1 VVSHHDR
8 RVKVITNPIGIDPS
22 DFHTV
27 LQKPDVQDRISSLR
41 ETHKDM
47 KLLISVDR
55 LDYIKG
61 ITLRME
67 AMEALLTRYPD
78 LVGKVVLFQILIPS
92 REDVEGY
99 QRLHSDISERVS
111 KLSEKFGM

>member
-1 VVSHHDR
+1 VVSHHGR

-22 DFHTV
+22 DFHAV

-41 ETHKDM
+41 ETHKEM

-67 AMEALLTRYPD
+67 AMEELLTRYPD

-111 KLSEKFGM
+111 KLNEKFGM